1 MSIVDVEISAK
12 NPQNHALVFI
22 IKPNLNFQH
31 NRKQAEYFSSHCSG
45 KHAGLWNIISVCY
58 ANFLLFSIA
67 SPLFFRISTTV
78 TTVAIAA
85 CSNTT
90 HNQKKTT
97 EVSPQQIM
105 KSLKAF

>member
-1 MSIVDVEISAK
+1 
-12 NPQNHALVFI
+12 
-22 IKPNLNFQH
+22 
-31 NRKQAEYFSSHCSG
+31 
-45 KHAGLWNIISVCY
+45 
-58 ANFLLFSIA
+58 
-67 SPLFFRISTTV
+67 V